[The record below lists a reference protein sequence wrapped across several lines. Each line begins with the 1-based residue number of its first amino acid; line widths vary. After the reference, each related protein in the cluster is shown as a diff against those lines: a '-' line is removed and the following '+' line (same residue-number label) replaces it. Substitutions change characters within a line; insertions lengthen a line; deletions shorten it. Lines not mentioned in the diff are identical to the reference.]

1 MITKEQKKV
10 ILDELIELFRTAT
23 GVYIVNFR
31 GMTVK
36 DAQDFR
42 KEIKAVNCVY
52 KVAKNT
58 LLLKAVSEIKG
69 IELPVDKMVL
79 ESGVVFA
86 YDDPTVPAQ
95 VIKKFFDAKQKP
107 VLKVASLDGQLF
119 DGSELKRIAAL
130 PSKKDLYSGI
140 VGSLGAPASG
150 IHGVLSNLMGDLT
163 SLIEEVAKKQN
174 NAA

>member
-10 ILDELIELFRTAT
+10 ILEELIELFKSTT
-23 GVYIVNFR
+23 GVYVVNFS

-36 DAQDFR
+36 EAQDFR
-42 KEIKAVNCVY
+42 KEIKAIDCKY

-58 LLLKAVSEIKG
+58 LILRAVSEIEG
-69 IELPVDKMVL
+69 LELPEEKMFG
-79 ESGVVFA
+79 ESGVIFA

-107 VLKVASLDGQLF
+107 MLKVAWLDGQVF
-119 DGSELKRIAAL
+119 DGSELKKIAAL

-140 VGSLGAPASG
+140 VGSLGAPVSG
-150 IHGVLSNLMGDLT
+150 IHGVMSNIMRDLT